1 MDVEIVIRFSEDR
14 ACRVTIARPDGGEII
29 YMIVTPAAG
38 IPQSV
43 AEGLREARR
52 LFATEPWATISVNNF
67 LQEKS

>member
-38 IPQSV
+38 IPHGGASRGSPPVRDRTLGDHKRQ
-43 AEGLREARR
+43 
-52 LFATEPWATISVNNF
+52 
-67 LQEKS
+67 